1 MILNHRYFK
10 EARNTILEYSYIV
23 AIIAFALIITG
34 CDFKAREQLSMAK
47 SEAACHNHNG
57 VQIYGNFI
65 LKATCKDGARVEIDG
80 EQGVL
85 VAEYLKKAATMN
97 NIKYIENEKEKN

>member
-57 VQIYGNFI
+57 VQLYGNFI
-65 LKATCKDGARVEIDG
+65 LKTTCKDGTRVNKD
-80 EQGVL
+80 EQKGAL
-85 VAEYLKKAATMN
+85 VAEYLKK
-97 NIKYIENEKEKN
+97 IQSNEK